1 MKLIMEN
8 WKKFLN
14 EERPPVDPRL
24 LPALA
29 QDAMEVVAANPG
41 VDVGSITL
49 ATMAQAGSELPLID
63 MESVATITLGALFD
77 EAGLQDIMQGALEFA
92 GDEASPEGSS
102 PWASPD
108 ISDEEDTLQEVD
120 TAGIKWS
127 KHNPAPMGMRGDVY
141 NVEDEQLIQQA
152 LGPDYYVVE
161 YQYDAGGE
169 AGMEAQDRSRQYF
182 DKYVSRPSRGPNG
195 EIVVMPQK
203 TLERGGGRA
212 NYFKIAHVD
221 DLDEDGNMYAQMVS

>member
-29 QDAMEVVAANPG
+29 QDAMEVVANNPG
-41 VDVGSITL
+41 MDVGSITL
-49 ATMAQAGSELPLID
+49 ATMAEAGSELPVID
-63 MESVATITLGALFD
+63 MESVATITLGDLFD
-77 EAGLQDIMQGALEFA
+77 ETGLRDIMQGASEFA
-92 GDEASPEGSS
+92 ADEASPEGGS

-120 TAGIKWS
+120 TANIKWS
-127 KHNPAPMGMRGDVY
+127 KHNQGPGGLGGDVY
-141 NVEDEQLIQQA
+141 SAEDEQLIQQA

-161 YQYDAGGE
+161 YQYDASGK

-182 DKYVSRPSRGPNG
+182 DKYVSSRGKGPNG
-195 EIVVMPQK
+195 EIVVMSQ
-203 TLERGGGRA
+203 TTREQGGQRVH
-212 NYFKIAHVD
+212 YFKMAHER
-221 DLDEDGNMYAQMVS
+221 DEDGNMYASMVS